1 MNIQLV
7 MCFSILFFLSESA
20 LMITRHSK
28 KKGVKIRN
36 DRKSLALLWVTIPV
50 SLTIG
55 FFTAYHQKWN
65 MLNYS
70 IALLGLCI
78 FLIGIT
84 VRWISIIQLNKAFT
98 VDVVIAE
105 NHKLKTDGIYKNIR
119 HPSYFGLLLI
129 CFGLSIAMNS
139 IISIVVITIPV
150 LLAITYRIKIE
161 ENTLMNEFG
170 ETYESY
176 MTKTHKIIPKLY

>member
-1 MNIQLV
+1 MFFYTF
-7 MCFSILFFLSESA
+7 FSLGISPDDNQAF
-20 LMITRHSK
+20 K
-28 KKGVKIRN
+28 KKR
-36 DRKSLALLWVTIPV
+36 RKNKKRQEIL
-50 SLTIG
+50 
-55 FFTAYHQKWN
+55 
-65 MLNYS
+65 S
-70 IALLGLCI
+70 IALGYNTSEFNNRLFYSISPKMEHVKLFDSLVGLCI

-105 NHKLKTDGIYKNIR
+105 NHKLKTDGIYKSIR

-150 LLAITYRIKIE
+150 SLAITYRIKIE

-170 ETYESY
+170 DTYESY